1 MEIKTACQAGN
12 MPERK
17 HPFDAGADLRADLDG
32 ARRTVLPRTVAF
44 INTGVRCEIP
54 EGYVGFVFARSSMA
68 GRGLMLANGVGVI
81 DSGYHGEICVP
92 FTSVFDHGAS
102 IAKGERVAQLVFV
115 PCEMPEFE
123 QVEDLGHSE
132 RGDDGFG
139 STGAK

>member
-1 MEIKTACQAGN
+1 MLPVRAH
-12 MPERK
+12 M
-17 HPFDAGADLRADLDG
+17 HDAGADLRASEWHFIG
-32 ARRTVLPRTVAF
+32 SGQFATVP
-44 INTGVRCEIP
+44 TGVRVSIP
-54 EGYVGFVFARSSMA
+54 EGCFGLLAARSSLCK
-68 GRGLMLANGVGVI
+68 RGLMMANGVGVI

-123 QVEDLGHSE
+123 QVDDLGHSD

-139 STGAK
+139 STGAA